1 MITNSIIDYFL
12 ADFEKISNKNKN
24 IIVDGRYFEE
34 DFIPYEIKFR
44 DKEKEIILS
53 NINLFLNRNT
63 GSNLFLYGTTGTGK
77 TLIARYLNKGISF
90 YSAKNKLK
98 VKVAYIN
105 CKQILSDDVDY
116 YIFKR
121 IYEELA
127 SINIKSG
134 FRKNDIYENIYKF
147 IINNDYKLI
156 IILDEVDN
164 IFRKSENTEILYL
177 LLRNYDINFLN
188 RIRLILISNSPSF
201 ISQLDQRVKSS
212 FSSIIQVKFSPYN
225 YYELREILKD
235 RTIKA
240 LEFGSISEEDIN
252 YISARVSKEFSG
264 DARIAINV
272 LRLSATIAY
281 NKNKEKIDREDIDEA
296 FSSVDLN
303 ILESIVSTLN
313 KTQKLILL
321 ALIKE
326 QIKKE
331 DFVTFNNLYEEYIN
345 LSNNFGISILDKMIV
360 YKNLKKI
367 ESIFGELI
375 ETKIISNGKKGV
387 NKVLK
392 IISDVDNLKKIYE
405 KIKKDI

>member
-12 ADFEKISNKNKN
+12 ADFENISNKNKN
-24 IIVDGRYFEE
+24 IIIDGRYFEE

-44 DKEKEIILS
+44 DNEKEIILS

-77 TLIARYLNKGISF
+77 TLIARYLSKGISF

-156 IILDEVDN
+156 IILDEIDN

-240 LEFGSISEEDIN
+240 LKPGSISEEDIN

-272 LRLSATIAY
+272 LRLSVTIAY

-303 ILESIVSTLN
+303 ILESMVSTLN

-326 QIKKE
+326 QIKNK

-345 LSNNFGISILDKMIV
+345 LSNNFGISILDKMVV

-367 ESIFGELI
+367 ENIFGELM

-392 IISDVDNLKKIYE
+392 IISDFDNLKKIYE

>member
-24 IIVDGRYFEE
+24 IILDGRYFEE

-116 YIFKR
+116 YMFKR

-156 IILDEVDN
+156 IILDEIDN

-240 LEFGSISEEDIN
+240 LKPGSISEEDIN

-272 LRLSATIAY
+272 LRLSVTIAY
-281 NKNKEKIDREDIDEA
+281 NKNKEKIDREDIEEA

-303 ILESIVSTLN
+303 ILESMVSTLN

-326 QIKKE
+326 QIKNK

-345 LSNNFGISILDKMIV
+345 LSNNFGISILDKMVV

-367 ESIFGELI
+367 ENIFGELM

-392 IISDVDNLKKIYE
+392 IISDFDNLKKIYE

>member
-34 DFIPYEIKFR
+34 DFIPCEIKFR
-44 DKEKEIILS
+44 DREKEIILS

-127 SINIKSG
+127 NINIKSG

-225 YYELREILKD
+225 YYELKEILKD
-235 RTIKA
+235 RAIRA
-240 LEFGSISEEDIN
+240 LKPGSISEEDIN

-326 QIKKE
+326 QIKNE
-331 DFVTFNNLYEEYIN
+331 DFVTFNSLYEEYVN
-345 LSNNFGISILDKMIV
+345 LSNNFGISILDKTVV

-367 ESIFGELI
+367 ESIFGELM

-392 IISDVDNLKKIYE
+392 IISDIDNLKKIYE

>member
-1 MITNSIIDYFL
+1 MMTHSIIDYFL
-12 ADFEKISNKNKN
+12 SDFEKISNKNKSL
-24 IIVDGRYFEE
+24 IVDGRYFEE
-34 DFIPYEIKFR
+34 DFVPYEIKFR

-53 NINLFLNRNT
+53 NINLFLNRNA

-77 TLIARYLNKGISF
+77 TLMARYLSKGISF

-98 VKVAYIN
+98 VRVAYIN

-116 YIFKR
+116 YIFKK

-127 SINIKSG
+127 NTNIKSG
-134 FRKNDIYENIYKF
+134 VRKNDIYENIYKF
-147 IINNDYKLI
+147 IVNNDYKLI
-156 IILDEVDN
+156 IILDEVDS
-164 IFRKSENTEILYL
+164 IFRKLENTEILYL
-177 LLRNYDINFLN
+177 LLRNYDINFLS
-188 RIRLILISNSPSF
+188 RIRIIFISNSPSF
-201 ISQLDQRVKSS
+201 ISQLDQRIKSS

-240 LEFGSISEEDIN
+240 LKPGSISEEDIN
-252 YISARVSKEFSG
+252 YISARVSKEFFG

-272 LRLSATIAY
+272 LRLSAIIAY
-281 NKNKEKIDREDIDEA
+281 NKNKEKIDKDDIDEA

-313 KTQKLILL
+313 KTQKIILL

-331 DFVTFNNLYEEYIN
+331 DFVTFNNLYEEYVN
-345 LSNNFGISILDKMIV
+345 LSSSFGISILDKTAV

-367 ESIFGELI
+367 EGIFGELI
-375 ETKIISNGKKGV
+375 ESKIISNGKNGV

>member
-12 ADFEKISNKNKN
+12 SDFEKISNKKN
-24 IIVDGRYFEE
+24 NLIIDGRYFEE

-77 TLIARYLNKGISF
+77 TLIARYINKGISF

-105 CKQILSDDVDY
+105 CKQILSDEVDY

-121 IYEELA
+121 IYEELVN
-127 SINIKSG
+127 INIKSG
-134 FRKNDIYENIYKF
+134 VRKNDIYENIYKF

-164 IFRKSENTEILYL
+164 IFKKSENTEILYL

-201 ISQLDQRVKSS
+201 ISQLDQRIKSS
-212 FSSIIQVKFSPYN
+212 FSSIIQIRFSPYN

-235 RTIKA
+235 RAIKA
-240 LEFGSISEEDIN
+240 LKPGSISEEDIN
-252 YISARVSKEFSG
+252 YISAKVSKEFFG

-272 LRLSATIAY
+272 LRLAATISY

-296 FSSVDLN
+296 FSNVDLN
-303 ILESIVSTLN
+303 ILDSIISTLN

-326 QIKKE
+326 QIKNK
-331 DFVTFNNLYEEYIN
+331 DFVTFNNLYEEYVN
-345 LSNNFGISILDKMIV
+345 LSNNFGISVLDKTLV

-375 ETKIISNGKKGV
+375 ESKIISNGKKGV
-387 NKVLK
+387 NKVIK

>member
-12 ADFEKISNKNKN
+12 SDFERISNKNKN
-24 IIVDGRYFEE
+24 LIVDGRYFEE
-34 DFIPYEIKFR
+34 DYIPYEIKFR
-44 DKEKEIILS
+44 DKEKEVILS

-127 SINIKSG
+127 NINIKSG
-134 FRKNDIYENIYKF
+134 VRKNDMYENINKF

-177 LLRNYDINFLN
+177 LLRNYDINFLS

-201 ISQLDQRVKSS
+201 ISQLDQRIKSS
-212 FSSIIQVKFSPYN
+212 FSSIIQVRFSPYN

-235 RTIKA
+235 RAIRA
-240 LEFGSISEEDIN
+240 LKPGSISEEDIN
-252 YISARVSKEFSG
+252 YISAKVSKEFSG

-272 LRLSATIAY
+272 LRLAATIAY

-303 ILESIVSTLN
+303 ILESMVNTLN

-326 QIKKE
+326 QIKNE

-345 LSNNFGISILDKMIV
+345 LSNNFGISILDKTVV

-375 ETKIISNGKKGV
+375 ESKIISNGKNGV
-387 NKVLK
+387 NKVIK
-392 IISDVDNLKKIYE
+392 IISDADNLKKIYE

>member
-12 ADFEKISNKNKN
+12 SDFEKISNKNNN
-24 IIVDGRYFEE
+24 IIIDGRYFEE
-34 DFIPYEIKFR
+34 DFVPYEIKFR
-44 DKEKEIILS
+44 DKEKEVILS

-116 YIFKR
+116 YIFKK

-127 SINIKSG
+127 NINIKSG

-188 RIRLILISNSPSF
+188 RIRLIFISNSPSF
-201 ISQLDQRVKSS
+201 ISQLDQRIKSS

-235 RTIKA
+235 RAIKA
-240 LEFGSISEEDIN
+240 LKPGSISEEDIN
-252 YISARVSKEFSG
+252 YISAKVSKEFFG

-272 LRLSATIAY
+272 LRLAATIAY

-296 FSSVDLN
+296 FSNVDLN
-303 ILESIVSTLN
+303 IIDSIVSTLN

-326 QIKKE
+326 QIKTE
-331 DFVTFNNLYEEYIN
+331 DFVTFNNLYEEYVN
-345 LSNNFGISILDKMIV
+345 LSNGFGISILDKTVV

-367 ESIFGELI
+367 ESMFGDLI
-375 ETKIISNGKKGV
+375 ESKIISNGKKGV
-387 NKVLK
+387 NKVIK
-392 IISDVDNLKKIYE
+392 IISDTDNLKKIYE

>member
-12 ADFEKISNKNKN
+12 ADFEKISNKNNN
-24 IIVDGRYFEE
+24 IIIDGRYFEE
-34 DFIPYEIKFR
+34 DFVPYEIKFR

-105 CKQILSDDVDY
+105 CKQILSDDIDY

-121 IYEELA
+121 IYEELVN
-127 SINIKSG
+127 INIKSG

-201 ISQLDQRVKSS
+201 ISQLDQRIKSS
-212 FSSIIQVKFSPYN
+212 FSSIIQVRFSPYN

-235 RTIKA
+235 RAIKA
-240 LEFGSISEEDIN
+240 LKPGSISEEDIN

-303 ILESIVSTLN
+303 ILESIISTLN

-326 QIKKE
+326 QIKNE
-331 DFVTFNNLYEEYIN
+331 DFVTFNNLYEEYVN
-345 LSNNFGISILDKMIV
+345 LSNNFGISILDKTVV

-375 ETKIISNGKKGV
+375 ESKIISNGKKGV

-405 KIKKDI
+405 KIKNDI

>member
-12 ADFEKISNKNKN
+12 ADFENISNKNKN
-24 IIVDGRYFEE
+24 IIIDGRYFEE

-44 DKEKEIILS
+44 DNEKEIILS

-77 TLIARYLNKGISF
+77 TLIARYLSKGISF

-156 IILDEVDN
+156 IILDEIDN

-240 LEFGSISEEDIN
+240 LKPGSISEEDIN

-272 LRLSATIAY
+272 LRLSVTIAY
-281 NKNKEKIDREDIDEA
+281 NKNKEKIDREDIEEA

-303 ILESIVSTLN
+303 ILESMVSTLN

-326 QIKKE
+326 QIKNK

-345 LSNNFGISILDKMIV
+345 LSNNFGISILDKMVV

-367 ESIFGELI
+367 ENIFGELM

-392 IISDVDNLKKIYE
+392 IISDFDNLKKIYE

>member
-12 ADFEKISNKNKN
+12 ADFEKISNKNNN

-105 CKQILSDDVDY
+105 CKQILSDDIDY

-127 SINIKSG
+127 NINIKSG
-134 FRKNDIYENIYKF
+134 SRKNDIYENIYRF

-156 IILDEVDN
+156 IILDEVDT

-212 FSSIIQVKFSPYN
+212 FSSIIQVRFSPYN

-235 RTIKA
+235 RAIRA
-240 LEFGSISEEDIN
+240 LKPGSISEEDIN

-281 NKNKEKIDREDIDEA
+281 NKNKEKIDREDIEEA

-326 QIKKE
+326 QIKNE
-331 DFVTFNNLYEEYIN
+331 DFVTFNDLYEEYVN
-345 LSNNFGISILDKMIV
+345 LSNNFGISILDKTVV

-367 ESIFGELI
+367 EGIFGELI

>member
-12 ADFEKISNKNKN
+12 SDFERISNKNKN
-24 IIVDGRYFEE
+24 LIVDGRYFEE
-34 DFIPYEIKFR
+34 DYIPYEIKFR

-105 CKQILSDDVDY
+105 CKQVLSDDVDY

-127 SINIKSG
+127 NINIKSG
-134 FRKNDIYENIYKF
+134 VRKNDMYENIYKF

-201 ISQLDQRVKSS
+201 ISQLDQRIKSS
-212 FSSIIQVKFSPYN
+212 FSSIIQVRFSPYN

-235 RTIKA
+235 RAIRA
-240 LEFGSISEEDIN
+240 LKPGSISEEDIN
-252 YISARVSKEFSG
+252 YISAKVSKEFSG

-272 LRLSATIAY
+272 LRLAATIAY

-303 ILESIVSTLN
+303 IFESMVSTLN

-326 QIKKE
+326 QIKNE
-331 DFVTFNNLYEEYIN
+331 DFVTFNNLYEEYVN
-345 LSNNFGISILDKMIV
+345 LSNNFGISILDKTVV

-375 ETKIISNGKKGV
+375 ESKIISNGKNGV
-387 NKVLK
+387 NKVIK
-392 IISDVDNLKKIYE
+392 IISDADNLKKIYE